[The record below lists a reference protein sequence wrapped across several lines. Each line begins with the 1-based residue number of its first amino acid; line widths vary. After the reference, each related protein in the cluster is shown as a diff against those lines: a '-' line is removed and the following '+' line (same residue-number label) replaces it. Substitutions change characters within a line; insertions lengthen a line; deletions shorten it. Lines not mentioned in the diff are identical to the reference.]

1 MSDVQKQVLECI
13 SGVLGIPVG
22 SLKADM
28 VKGDIPEWD
37 SLRHMQVVLALED
50 KFDVTF
56 SDKEVM
62 SGWESLQECIDSVRQ
77 RQEQSG

>member
-13 SGVLGIPVG
+13 EGVLGIPVG
-22 SLKADM
+22 SLSVGM

-50 KFDVTF
+50 EFDVTF

-62 SGWESLQECIDSVRQ
+62 SGWESLGECIDSVRQ